1 MATQV
6 NKTFIFPVPTQWLGQ
21 DQDDANAGVATYIG
35 PKNLKVWLEYDTDGV
50 TKTDKIV
57 DTVDPTR
64 SDYPDPLPAN
74 IYAVDLDADLYPET
88 AAALY
93 GGIAGPLHI
102 EVVAGP
108 SSDPNP
114 YIEDPAHFSEVY
126 DMCSFGWDPTLNSG
140 AGGWK
145 TPIYSHEIDDVEK
158 SDTTFGWDWVRRIR
172 NNMLTACDNRVPAD
186 AVDTAFAQ
194 TWKDYRQKLRDLPSD
209 WVGVG
214 TATHLI
220 VWPRDPDMVVKDA
233 EVKANKEDSS
243 LTPDDPNYYGGVI
256 ANENPDV

>member
-1 MATQV
+1 MSTQV
-6 NKTFIFPVPTQWLGQ
+6 SKTFIFPVPTQWLGQ
-21 DQDDANAGVATYIG
+21 DQDAYNAGVATYNG
-35 PKNLKVWLEYDTDGV
+35 PKNLKVWLEYDSNGN
-50 TKTDKIV
+50 KTDHIV

-74 IYAVDLDADLYPET
+74 IYAVDLDANEHPEQ

-102 EVVAGP
+102 EVQAGP

-114 YIEDPAHFSEVY
+114 YIDDPAHFHEVY

-145 TPIYSHEIDDVEK
+145 TPRFSHEIEDHD
-158 SDTTFGWDWVRRIR
+158 DTTFGWEWVRTVR
-172 NNMLTACDNRVPAD
+172 NNMLTACDNRIPTD
-186 AVDTAFAQ
+186 ASNTDFAQ
-194 TWKDYRQKLRDLPSD
+194 TWKDYRQKLRDLPAD

-220 VWPRDPDMVVKDA
+220 VWPRDPDMVKKDA
-233 EVKANKEDSS
+233 EIKAYKEANLAES
-243 LTPDDPNYYGGVI
+243 DPNFYDGVLP
-256 ANENPDV
+256 NENPDA

>member
-1 MATQV
+1 MSTQV
-6 NKTFIFPVPTQWLGQ
+6 SKTFIFPVPTQWLGQ
-21 DQDDANAGVATYIG
+21 DQDDANAGVATYNG
-35 PKNLKVWLEYDTDGV
+35 PKNLKVWLEYDSNGN
-50 TKTDKIV
+50 KTDHIV

-74 IYAVDLDADLYPET
+74 IYAVDLDANEHPEQ

-102 EVVAGP
+102 EVQAGP

-114 YIEDPAHFSEVY
+114 YIDDPAHFHEVY

-145 TPIYSHEIDDVEK
+145 TPRFSHEIEDHD
-158 SDTTFGWDWVRRIR
+158 DTTFGWEWVRTVR
-172 NNMLTACDNRVPAD
+172 NNMLTACDNRIPTD
-186 AVDTAFAQ
+186 ASNTDFAQ
-194 TWKDYRQKLRDLPSD
+194 TWKDYRQKLRDLPAD

-220 VWPRDPDMVVKDA
+220 VWPRDPDMVKKDA
-233 EVKANKEDSS
+233 EIKAYKEANLAES
-243 LTPDDPNYYGGVI
+243 DPNFYDGVLP
-256 ANENPDV
+256 NENPDA

>member
-1 MATQV
+1 MSTQV
-6 NKTFIFPVPTQWLGQ
+6 SKTFIFPVPTQWLGQ
-21 DQDDANAGVATYIG
+21 EQDDANAGVATYNG
-35 PKNLKVWLEYDTDGV
+35 PKNLMVWLRYDDSGK
-50 TKTDKIV
+50 KTDQIV

-64 SDYPDPLPAN
+64 ADYPDPLPAD

-102 EVVAGP
+102 EVQAGP

-114 YIEDPAHFSEVY
+114 YIDDPAHFHEVY
-126 DMCSFGWDPTLNSG
+126 DMESFGWDPALNSG

-145 TPIYSHEIDDVEK
+145 TPKYSHADENPDG
-158 SDTTFGWDWVRRIR
+158 SDTTFGWEWVREVR
-172 NNMLTACDNRVPAD
+172 NNMLTACDNRVPTD
-186 AVDTAFAQ
+186 ASNTDFAQ
-194 TWKDYRQKLRDLPSD
+194 TWKDYRQKLRDLPAD

-220 VWPRDPDMVVKDA
+220 VWPRDPDMVSKDA
-233 EVKANKEDSS
+233 EIKAYKAQN
-243 LTPDDPNYYGGVI
+243 LDPNDPNFYDGVLP
-256 ANENPDV
+256 NENPDA

>member
-1 MATQV
+1 MSTQV
-6 NKTFIFPVPTQWLGQ
+6 SKTFIFPVPTQWLGQ
-21 DQDDANAGVATYIG
+21 DQDDYNAGVATYNG
-35 PKNLKVWLEYDTDGV
+35 PKNLKVWLEYDSNGN
-50 TKTDKIV
+50 KTDHIV

-74 IYAVDLDADLYPET
+74 IYAVDLDANEHPEQ

-102 EVVAGP
+102 EVQAGP

-114 YIEDPAHFSEVY
+114 YIDDPAHFHEVY
-126 DMCSFGWDPTLNSG
+126 DMKSFGWDPTLNSG

-145 TPIYSHEIDDVEK
+145 TPRFSHEIEDHD
-158 SDTTFGWDWVRRIR
+158 DTTFGWEWVRTVR
-172 NNMLTACDNRVPAD
+172 NNMLTACDNRIPTD
-186 AVDTAFAQ
+186 ASNTDFAQ
-194 TWKDYRQKLRDLPSD
+194 TWKDYRQKLRDLPAD

-220 VWPRDPDMVVKDA
+220 VWPRDPDMVKKDA
-233 EVKANKEDSS
+233 EIKAYKEANLAES
-243 LTPDDPNYYGGVI
+243 DPNFYDGVLP
-256 ANENPDV
+256 NENPDA

>member
-21 DQDDANAGVATYIG
+21 EQDDANAGVATYIG

-172 NNMLTACDNRVPAD
+172 NNMLTSCDNRVPAD
-186 AVDTAFAQ
+186 AVDTSFAQ
-194 TWKDYRQKLRDLPSD
+194 TWKDYRQKLRDLPAD

-233 EVKANKEDSS
+233 EIKTYKSQS
-243 LTPDDPNYYGGVI
+243 LAETDPNFYDGVLP
-256 ANENPDV
+256 NENPDA

>member
-6 NKTFIFPVPTQWLGQ
+6 SKTFIFPVPTSWQGAE
-21 DQDDANAGVATYIG
+21 QDDATAGVATYNG
-35 PKNLKVWLEYDTDGV
+35 PKNLKVWLELDDSNN
-50 TKTDKIV
+50 KTDKIV
-57 DTVDPTR
+57 NTVDPSA
-64 SDYPDPLPAN
+64 SDYPSTLPAN

-145 TPIYSHEIDDVEK
+145 TPIYSHEINDVEK

-172 NNMLTACDNRVPAD
+172 NNMLTSCDNRVPAD
-186 AVDTAFAQ
+186 AVDTSFAQ
-194 TWKDYRQKLRDLPSD
+194 TWKDYRQKLRDLPAD

-214 TATHLI
+214 TATHLV
-220 VWPRDPDMVVKDA
+220 VWPRDPDMVVQDA
-233 EVKANKEDSS
+233 KVKANKAAN
-243 LTPDDPNYYGGVI
+243 LDPSDGEYYDGVLV
-256 ANENPDV
+256 NENPDT

>member
-1 MATQV
+1 MSTQV
-6 NKTFIFPVPTQWLGQ
+6 SKTFIFPVPTQWLGQ
-21 DQDDANAGVATYIG
+21 EQDDANAGVATYNG
-35 PKNLKVWLEYDTDGV
+35 PKNLKVWLRYDDNGN
-50 TKTDKIV
+50 KTDQIV

-64 SDYPDPLPAN
+64 ADYPDPLPAD

-102 EVVAGP
+102 EVQAGP

-114 YIEDPAHFSEVY
+114 YIDDPAHFHEVY
-126 DMCSFGWDPTLNSG
+126 DMESFGWDPALNSG

-145 TPIYSHEIDDVEK
+145 TPKYSHADENPDG
-158 SDTTFGWDWVRRIR
+158 SDTTFGWEWVRTIR
-172 NNMLTACDNRVPAD
+172 NNMLTACDNRVPTD
-186 AVDTAFAQ
+186 AANTSFAQ
-194 TWKDYRQKLRDLPSD
+194 EWKDYRQKLRDLPAD

-220 VWPRDPDMVVKDA
+220 VWPRDPDMVKKDA
-233 EVKANKEDSS
+233 EIKTYKAQNLAE
-243 LTPDDPNYYGGVI
+243 TDPNFYDGVLP
-256 ANENPDV
+256 NENPDA

>member
-1 MATQV
+1 MSTQV
-6 NKTFIFPVPTQWLGQ
+6 SKTFIFPVPTQWLGQ
-21 DQDDANAGVATYIG
+21 DQDDYNAGVATYNG
-35 PKNLKVWLEYDTDGV
+35 PKNLKVWLEYDSNGN
-50 TKTDKIV
+50 KTDHIV

-74 IYAVDLDADLYPET
+74 IYAVDLDANEHPEQ
-88 AAALY
+88 AAALD

-102 EVVAGP
+102 EVQAGP

-114 YIEDPAHFSEVY
+114 YIDDPAHFHEVY

-145 TPIYSHEIDDVEK
+145 TPRFSHEIEDHD
-158 SDTTFGWDWVRRIR
+158 DTTFGWEWVRTVR
-172 NNMLTACDNRVPAD
+172 NNMLTACDNRIPTD
-186 AVDTAFAQ
+186 ASNTDFAQ
-194 TWKDYRQKLRDLPSD
+194 TWKDYRQKLRDLPAD

-220 VWPRDPDMVVKDA
+220 VWPRDPDMVKKDA
-233 EVKANKEDSS
+233 EIKAYKEANLAES
-243 LTPDDPNYYGGVI
+243 DPNFYDGVLP
-256 ANENPDV
+256 NENPDA

>member
-1 MATQV
+1 MSTQV
-6 NKTFIFPVPTQWLGQ
+6 SKTFIFPVPTQWLGQ
-21 DQDDANAGVATYIG
+21 DQDDYNAGVATYNG
-35 PKNLKVWLEYDTDGV
+35 PKNLKVWLEYDSNGN
-50 TKTDKIV
+50 KTDHIV

-74 IYAVDLDADLYPET
+74 IYAVDLDANEHPEQ

-102 EVVAGP
+102 EVQAGP

-114 YIEDPAHFSEVY
+114 YIDDPAHFHEVY
-126 DMCSFGWDPTLNSG
+126 DMESCGWDPALNSG

-145 TPIYSHEIDDVEK
+145 TPRFSHEIEEHD
-158 SDTTFGWDWVRRIR
+158 DTTFGWEWVRTVR
-172 NNMLTACDNRVPAD
+172 NNMLTACDNRIPTD
-186 AVDTAFAQ
+186 ASNTDFAQ
-194 TWKDYRQKLRDLPSD
+194 TWKDYRQKLRDLPAD

-220 VWPRDPDMVVKDA
+220 VWPRDPDMVKKDA
-233 EVKANKEDSS
+233 EIKTYKETITDP
-243 LTPDDPNYYGGVI
+243 LDPNYYDGVLV
-256 ANENPDV
+256 NENPDT

>member
-1 MATQV
+1 MSTQV
-6 NKTFIFPVPTQWLGQ
+6 SKTFIFPVPTQWLGQ
-21 DQDDANAGVATYIG
+21 EQDDANAGVATYNG
-35 PKNLKVWLEYDTDGV
+35 PKNLKVWLRLDDNGN
-50 TKTDKIV
+50 KTDKIV

-64 SDYPDPLPAN
+64 EDYPDPLPAD

-102 EVVAGP
+102 EVQAGP

-114 YIEDPAHFSEVY
+114 YIDDPAHFHEVY
-126 DMCSFGWDPTLNSG
+126 DMESFGWDPALNSG

-145 TPIYSHEIDDVEK
+145 TPRYSHEDENPDG
-158 SDTTFGWDWVRRIR
+158 SDTTFGWEWVRTIR
-172 NNMLTACDNRVPAD
+172 NNMLTACDNRVPTD
-186 AVDTAFAQ
+186 AANTAFAQ
-194 TWKDYRQKLRDLPSD
+194 EWKDYRQKLRDLPAD

-220 VWPRDPDMVVKDA
+220 VWPRDPDMVKKDA
-233 EVKANKEDSS
+233 EIKAYKAQNLDPS
-243 LTPDDPNYYGGVI
+243 DPNFYDGVLP
-256 ANENPDV
+256 NENPDA

>member
-1 MATQV
+1 MSTQV
-6 NKTFIFPVPTQWLGQ
+6 SKTFIFPVPTQWLGQ
-21 DQDDANAGVATYIG
+21 EQDDANAGVATYNG

-102 EVVAGP
+102 EVQAGP

-114 YIEDPAHFSEVY
+114 YIEDPAHFAEVY
-126 DMCSFGWDPTLNSG
+126 DMNSFGWDPTLNSG

-145 TPIYSHEIDDVEK
+145 TPRFSVWQPDETIY
-158 SDTTFGWDWVRRIR
+158 GWEWVRETR
-172 NNMLTACDNRVPAD
+172 NKMLTASDNRIPEDASETFKAD
-186 AVDTAFAQ
+186 
-194 TWKDYRQKLRDLPSD
+194 WKAYRQKLRDLPAD
-209 WVGVG
+209 WAGVG
-214 TATHLI
+214 TATHLV
-220 VWPRDPDMVVKDA
+220 VWPRDPDMVVQDA
-233 EVKANKEDSS
+233 KVKANKAAN
-243 LTPDDPNYYGGVI
+243 LDPSDGDYYDGVLV
-256 ANENPDV
+256 NENPDI

>member
-1 MATQV
+1 MSTQV
-6 NKTFIFPVPTQWLGQ
+6 SKTFIFPVPTQWLGQ
-21 DQDDANAGVATYIG
+21 EQDDANAGVATYNG
-35 PKNLKVWLEYDTDGV
+35 PKNLKVWLRYDDNGN
-50 TKTDKIV
+50 KTDQIV

-64 SDYPDPLPAN
+64 EDYPDPLPAD

-102 EVVAGP
+102 EVQAGP

-114 YIEDPAHFSEVY
+114 YIEDPAHFHEVY
-126 DMCSFGWDPTLNSG
+126 DMESFGWDPTLNSG

-145 TPIYSHEIDDVEK
+145 TPKYSHADENPDG
-158 SDTTFGWDWVRRIR
+158 SDTTFGWEWVRTIR
-172 NNMLTACDNRVPAD
+172 NNMLTACDNRVPTD
-186 AVDTAFAQ
+186 AANTSFAQ
-194 TWKDYRQKLRDLPSD
+194 EWKDYRQKLRDLPHD

-220 VWPRDPDMVVKDA
+220 VWPRDPDMVKKDA
-233 EVKANKEDSS
+233 EIKTYKAQNLAE
-243 LTPDDPNYYGGVI
+243 TDPNFYDGVLP
-256 ANENPDV
+256 NENPDA

>member
-6 NKTFIFPVPTQWLGQ
+6 SKTFIFPVPTSWQGAE
-21 DQDDANAGVATYIG
+21 QDDANAGVATYNG
-35 PKNLKVWLEYDTDGV
+35 PKNLKLWLELDDSNN
-50 TKTDKIV
+50 KTDIIV
-57 DTVDPTR
+57 DCVDPAR
-64 SDYPDPLPAN
+64 GDYPSTLPAN
-74 IYAVDLDADLYPET
+74 IYAVDLDADEHPEQ

-102 EVVAGP
+102 EVQAGP

-158 SDTTFGWDWVRRIR
+158 SDTTFGWDWVRSVR
-172 NNMLTACDNRVPAD
+172 NDMLTACDNRVPTD
-186 AVDTAFAQ
+186 AANTSFAQ
-194 TWKDYRQKLRDLPSD
+194 EWKDYRQKLRDLPAD
-209 WVGVG
+209 WAGVG
-214 TATHLI
+214 TATHLV
-220 VWPRDPDMVVKDA
+220 VWPRDPDMVKKDI
-233 EVKANKEDSS
+233 EIKGYKEANLPE
-243 LTPDDPNYYGGVI
+243 TDPNYYGGVLP
-256 ANENPDV
+256 NENPDA

>member
-1 MATQV
+1 MSTQV
-6 NKTFIFPVPTQWLGQ
+6 SKTFIFPVPTQWLGQ
-21 DQDDANAGVATYIG
+21 EQDDANAGVATYNG

-145 TPIYSHEIDDVEK
+145 TPIYSHEINDVEG

-172 NNMLTACDNRVPAD
+172 NNMLTSCDNRVPAD
-186 AVDTAFAQ
+186 AVDTSFAQ
-194 TWKDYRQKLRDLPSD
+194 TWKDYRQKLRDLPAD

-233 EVKANKEDSS
+233 EIKANKAANLPETDGEFY
-243 LTPDDPNYYGGVI
+243 DGVI
-256 ANENPDV
+256 PNENPDV

>member
-1 MATQV
+1 MSTQV
-6 NKTFIFPVPTQWLGQ
+6 SKTFIFPVPTQWLGQ
-21 DQDDANAGVATYIG
+21 DQDDYNAGVATYNG
-35 PKNLKVWLEYDTDGV
+35 PKNLKVWLEYDSNGN
-50 TKTDKIV
+50 KTDHIV

-74 IYAVDLDADLYPET
+74 IYAVDLDANEHPEQ

-102 EVVAGP
+102 EVQAGP

-114 YIEDPAHFSEVY
+114 YIDDPAHFHEVY
-126 DMCSFGWDPTLNSG
+126 DMCSFGWEPTLNSG

-145 TPIYSHEIDDVEK
+145 TPRFSHEIEDHD
-158 SDTTFGWDWVRRIR
+158 DTTFGWEWVRTVR
-172 NNMLTACDNRVPAD
+172 NNMLTACDNRIPTD
-186 AVDTAFAQ
+186 ASNTDFAQ
-194 TWKDYRQKLRDLPSD
+194 TWKDYRQKLRDLPAD

-220 VWPRDPDMVVKDA
+220 VWPRDPDMVKKDA
-233 EVKANKEDSS
+233 EIKGYKEANLPE
-243 LTPDDPNYYGGVI
+243 TDPNYYGGVLP
-256 ANENPDV
+256 NENPDA